1 MMFAMRLERNV
12 AQQHDLVIAADL
24 FEGARQMD
32 RGILVIALAI
42 LLPRARDAARG
53 VEQAFARRTVA
64 CPLDQRAHGVGDMV
78 GHDHLAVWSQFTLVV
93 AHRPAFTVA
102 IMSHIS
108 ACQSGLARPRQEE
121 FMAAGQV
128 YVAESW
134 LFEDWERRGFASF
147 FGPNKSLDAFVN
159 SAHP

>member
-1 MMFAMRLERNV
+1 MVRRPPRSTRTGPTLSL
-12 AQQHDLVIAADL
+12 HD
-24 FEGARQMD
+24 
-32 RGILVIALAI
+32 ALPI
-42 LLPRARDAARG
+42 
-53 VEQAFARRTVA
+53 VEQAFARRIVA
-64 CPLDQRAHGVGDMV
+64 RPLDQRAHRVGDMI

-134 LFEDWERRGFASF
+134 LFEDWERRGFARSEERRV
-147 FGPNKSLDAFVN
+147 GKECVSTCRSRWSPY
-159 SAHP
+159 P